1 MTLLLAVLARSGGNS
16 PLGILFIFAVGALL
30 FFLGFQSY
38 RRYRILADTP
48 IMPIRSIAMGL
59 THARGKATGDD
70 RLTGPLTGAPCFYY
84 WVKVEKF
91 KQGKHGGW
99 APVSNEMDRRPF
111 YLDDGTAKVLV
122 NAPYAEFNVPPTF
135 SYEIGPKLG
144 SKRFVEPSLGVAGPS
159 EQDLRTYL
167 AGASDR
173 ARAALAATNAPGL
186 SAAAKTPRVGYNLA
200 VPGISAGSEGLS
212 LDFAA
217 HHYRFTEEC
226 LLADRDC
233 TVMGTCVENPRPKDD
248 HNRNLITRG
257 ENEKT
262 FLITSLSEQK
272 SEKGLRKQALVLIL
286 IGSFIIIMAA
296 VFALG
301 NAGLL

>member
-48 IMPIRSIAMGL
+48 VMPIRGIAMGF

-70 RLTGPLTGAPCFYY
+70 PLTGPLTGAPCFYY
-84 WVKVEKF
+84 WVKVEKY
-91 KQGKHGGW
+91 QHRGKRSGW
-99 APVSNEMDRRPF
+99 VPVSNEMDRRPF
-111 YLDDGTAKVLV
+111 YLDDGTAKVLI
-122 NAPYAEFNVPPTF
+122 NSPYAEFNALQTF
-135 SYEIGPKLG
+135 CYEVEPKLG

-167 AGASDR
+167 TGASDR
-173 ARAALAATNAPGL
+173 AARAAANVPGA
-186 SAAAKTPRVGYNLA
+186 SAAAKTPSVGYMLA
-200 VPGISAGSEGLS
+200 VPGISSDGGLS
-212 LDFAA
+212 LDFGA
-217 HHYRFTEEC
+217 HQYRFTEEC

-233 TVMGTCVENPRPKDD
+233 TVMGTCVENPSPQDD
-248 HNRNLITRG
+248 HDRNLITRG

-262 FLITSLSEQK
+262 FLISSMSEQK
-272 SEKGLRKQALVLIL
+272 TEKGLRKQALILIL
-286 IGSFIIIMAA
+286 IGSFIIILSGL
-296 VFALG
+296 FALSY
-301 NAGLL
+301 AGLL